1 MAGTI
6 IADKIQLDTFTD
18 TFEIVSNTDV
28 VVLSANS
35 SGLFSN
41 VNTTTVN
48 ATDISATDISATSVN
63 VSTITASSN
72 IDFKVG
78 ASQNTAFRIEDTGQ
92 LYNSIESTEGTD
104 YRGALYAGYMARA
117 WVNFDGTTNTGGNC
131 DIRASGNVSTVAD
144 NGTGNYTVNFTTAM
158 PDDDYA
164 VLVAGLRQAA
174 NPLNGKEAA
183 TPVNTTSANIRT
195 SNEAQLAVDH
205 ENVFMSIFR

>member
-117 WVNFDGTTNTGGNC
+117 WVNFNGSGTVA
-131 DIRASGNVSTVAD
+131 IRASGNVSSITD
-144 NGTGNYTVNFTTAM
+144 NGTGDYTINFATAM
-158 PDDDYA
+158 PDANYSVVGAAGGATGAGSGNYSLGLPSATAPSTTA
-164 VLVAGLRQAA
+164 VRIQTWA
-174 NPLNGKEAA
+174 
-183 TPVNTTSANIRT
+183 T
-195 SNEAQLAVDH
+195 SNAIADNIYVS
-205 ENVFMSIFR
+205 VAIFR